1 MRCSHLLASAFSS
14 TLGSIYGLRRI
25 DTFLRAIAE
34 LTRSGRLDSNSF
46 QLTFQGQVSYDFI
59 AAAEQSCPELMRNRC
74 LQFRPRVSWEEA
86 QKILASADRLL
97 LFQGNQELQVPAKF
111 YEYLPTGI
119 PIFAVAEKGA
129 LTDALE
135 FTGSGLRPTPG
146 DPLDIPDPF
155 LKSLPLPPPPPNHPS

>member
-1 MRCSHLLASAFSS
+1 
-14 TLGSIYGLRRI
+14 
-25 DTFLRAIAE
+25 
-34 LTRSGRLDSNSF
+34 
-46 QLTFQGQVSYDFI
+46 
-59 AAAEQSCPELMRNRC
+59 MRNRC

-129 LTDALE
+129 LTDVLE
-135 FTGSGLRPTPG
+135 FTGSGLWATPG
-146 DPLDIPDPF
+146 DPREIAERFVEILRLPRRTPEYLEHNLNGKFQYRELASQLGGWVHALVSKHQDPKAILSTVAF
-155 LKSLPLPPPPPNHPS
+155 